1 MLRRQFNTA
10 ASAAISLLLMS
21 AWQRAQAQGLAG
33 ISNADAASGLKFALE
48 SGAAA
53 AVGLLARPDGFLSN
67 PKVRIPLPGFLQDA
81 AKLLK
86 ALGQR
91 AQVEE
96 LETAMNRAAEAAM
109 PQARALLVNAVK
121 AMSVTDAKRILLG
134 GETSVTQFF
143 VEKTR
148 TPMAEKFLPI
158 IVRETQKVGLAEK
171 YNRVAAKAAGIG
183 LLKAEDASIEH
194 YVTRKALDG
203 LYLMIAEEEKKIR
216 QNPIATG
223 SAILGKVFGALR

>member
-1 MLRRQFNTA
+1 MSRRRFNTA
-10 ASAAISLLLMS
+10 ACAAISLILLS
-21 AWQRAQAQGLAG
+21 AWPRAQAQGLAG
-33 ISNADAASGLKFALE
+33 ISNADATFGLRFALE

-67 PKVRIPLPGFLQDA
+67 PKVRIPLPGSLQEA

-96 LETAMNRAAEAAM
+96 LETAMNRAAEAAVPM
-109 PQARALLVNAVK
+109 ARDLLVSAVT
-121 AMSVTDAKRILLG
+121 AMSITDAKRILLG
-134 GETSVTQFF
+134 GETSVTEFF
-143 VEKTR
+143 AEKTR
-148 TPMAEKFLPI
+148 TPMAAKFLPI
-158 IVRETQKVGLAEK
+158 VVRATETVSLAEK
-171 YNRVAAKAAGIG
+171 YNRVAAQASRAG
-183 LLKAEDASIEH
+183 LVKAEDASIAH

-216 QNPIATG
+216 QNPLATG

>member
-10 ASAAISLLLMS
+10 ASAAISVTLLS
-21 AWQRAQAQGLAG
+21 AWPRVEAQGLAG
-33 ISNADAASGLKFALE
+33 ISNADATFGLRFALE

-67 PKVRIPLPGFLQDA
+67 PKVRIPLPPFLQEA

-96 LETAMNRAAEAAM
+96 LETAMNRAAEAAVPM
-109 PQARALLVNAVK
+109 ARDLLVSAVK
-121 AMSVTDAKRILLG
+121 AMSITDAKRILLG

-143 VEKTR
+143 AEKTR
-148 TPMAEKFLPI
+148 TPMAAKFLPI
-158 IVRETQKVGLAEK
+158 VVQATETVGLVEK
-171 YNRVAAKAAGIG
+171 YNRVVAQASRAR
-183 LLKAEDASIEH
+183 LVKAEDASIAH

-216 QNPIATG
+216 QNPLATG